1 MADRGQEVRHT
12 GGSAGARD
20 LLHLTCVHCVGWLG
34 INGGLND
41 TRGKGL
47 LVAVLA
53 WPWKP

>member
-1 MADRGQEVRHT
+1 MAGRGQLRHT
-12 GGSAGARD
+12 GGSVGGRD
-20 LLHLTCVHCVGWLG
+20 LLHLTCVHCVDWLG